1 MTNSYT
7 VSLDGT
13 DYDVRPETPRAV
25 CKGCVGDT
33 NGALCIKLAHRFRC
47 SHHKVIFVRAAKPDF
62 SQAFGAATPPMPETK
77 AAPAQPNLALPE
89 DSVTRKEMP
98 MATGLL
104 DYFPAALAEVAR
116 VSKKG
121 NDKHN
126 PGQPLHHARGKS
138 MDHPDCIMRHL
149 ADRGLFDDQGMRHS
163 ANLAWRALALLQQEL
178 EDAGLAQP
186 PRGAKFSD

>member
-1 MTNSYT
+1 MNSYT

-13 DYDVRPETPRAV
+13 EYDVRPEPPFTV
-25 CKGCVGDT
+25 CKGCAGDK
-33 NGALCIKLAHRFRC
+33 NGDLCGKLAERFRC
-47 SHHKVIFVRAAKPDF
+47 AADRVIFVRRE
-62 SQAFGAATPPMPETK
+62 QVAFAAATPPMPETK
-77 AAPAQPNLALPE
+77 TGPALPNLALPE
-89 DSVTRKEMP
+89 DSAARKEMP
-98 MATGLL
+98 LATGLL

-126 PGQPLHHARGKS
+126 PGQPLHHSRGKS